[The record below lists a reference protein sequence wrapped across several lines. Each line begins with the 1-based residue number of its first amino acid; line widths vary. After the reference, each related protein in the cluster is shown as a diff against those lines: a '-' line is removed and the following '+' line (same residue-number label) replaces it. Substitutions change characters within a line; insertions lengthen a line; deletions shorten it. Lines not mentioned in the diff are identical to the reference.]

1 MGIEFTGSKN
11 NSIFEYVDISQAY
24 EAIKGVGFLP
34 ILDHVRIENS
44 VYGVRSVN
52 SSSQLTMRNSRVRNS
67 RFTGIDIKGRLRD
80 VTLESTM
87 VENTTLGQGMF
98 YRGTVLNAV
107 DFCSFD
113 ANNNTASFPLIFQAF
128 GKAYSNVECAK
139 VRKYS

>member
-24 EAIKGVGFLP
+24 EAIRGVGFLP

-98 YRGTVLNAV
+98 
-107 DFCSFD
+107 
-113 ANNNTASFPLIFQAF
+113 
-128 GKAYSNVECAK
+128 
-139 VRKYS
+139 